1 VPASTKLALAAMLW
15 LNVVTRAHVSVCGLQ
30 ISGLTFFMVALLGA
44 VSVITGFLAA
54 MYGTSAAGVYAA
66 VTLVNSN
73 SRLQGSQ
80 NRHGGNIRYHR
91 D

>member
-1 VPASTKLALAAMLW
+1 MPFSAKLALLW
-15 LNVVTRAHVSVCGLQ
+15 LHVVTRAHIFVCVLQ

-44 VSVITGFLAA
+44 VSVITSFLVA
-54 MYGTSAAGVYAA
+54 MYGTSAAGAYAA

-80 NRHGGNIRYHR
+80 HRHGGNIRYHR

>member
-1 VPASTKLALAAMLW
+1 MIAL
-15 LNVVTRAHVSVCGLQ
+15 
-30 ISGLTFFMVALLGA
+30 IGA
-44 VSVITGFLAA
+44 ISVITGFLAA
-54 MYGTSAAGVYAA
+54 MYGTSAVGIYAA

-80 NRHGGNIRYHR
+80 RRQGGNIQYHR

>member
-1 VPASTKLALAAMLW
+1 M
-15 LNVVTRAHVSVCGLQ
+15 
-30 ISGLTFFMVALLGA
+30 
-44 VSVITGFLAA
+44 TGFLAA
-54 MYGTSAAGVYAA
+54 MYGTSAVGIYAA

-80 NRHGGNIRYHR
+80 HNRGGNLRYHT